1 VRRVGEQCSPRAQP
15 FLLQASALAE
25 GLAMIVHMCL
35 VSLLP
40 PLLIGVAAA
49 QTASG
54 PTAGEH
60 QLQPSQQ
67 QIDGETRGIL
77 WLR

>member
-1 VRRVGEQCSPRAQP
+1 
-15 FLLQASALAE
+15 
-25 GLAMIVHMCL
+25 MIVHMCL

-54 PTAGEH
+54 PTADEH

-67 QIDGETRGIL
+67 QVDGKKDNNRRDRDRRNQAVLDRLHHEIL
-77 WLR
+77 RASSPQKP